1 MLRYSFKPNPKFN
14 QNFIINKKIIDKV
27 IEITDI
33 NKEDVILEIG
43 PGIGFLT
50 SELLDKSKEVI
61 AIEKDINMVNI
72 LKDMF
77 KNKDQLNIINEDFLN
92 TDLDKLKFDKIVG
105 FIPYSISQKIIYKI
119 NNICKS
125 ILIVQKEFANKLLSQ
140 EGFENYNA
148 ISVISQ
154 TYNNIKVHNKIGK
167 SSFFPAPKCE
177 SVIIE
182 LTPKSFKLDARYN
195 LFVKEIFRYSNKDLS
210 KAIKLSNKILKID
223 LKFFEENISDNLKSR
238 KVKLLNVKEIKDI
251 YSKLYK

>member
-14 QNFIINKKIIDKV
+14 QNFIINKTIIDKV

-33 NKEDVILEIG
+33 NKEDIILEIG

-50 SELLDKSKEVI
+50 SELLEKSKEVI

-72 LKDMF
+72 LKDIF

-92 TDLDKLKFDKIVG
+92 TNLDQLKFNKIVG

-119 NNICKS
+119 NNICQS
-125 ILIVQKEFANKLLSQ
+125 VLIVQKEFANKLLSQ

-154 TYNNIKVHNKIGK
+154 TYNHIKVHHKISK
-167 SSFFPAPKCE
+167 NSFFPAPKCE

-182 LTPKSFKLDARYN
+182 LTPKPFKLDTKYN
-195 LFVKEIFRYSNKDLS
+195 LFVKEIFRYSNKDLL

-223 LKFFEENISDNLKSR
+223 LKLFEENISDNLKNR
-238 KVKLLNVKEIKDI
+238 KVKLLNVEEIKDI